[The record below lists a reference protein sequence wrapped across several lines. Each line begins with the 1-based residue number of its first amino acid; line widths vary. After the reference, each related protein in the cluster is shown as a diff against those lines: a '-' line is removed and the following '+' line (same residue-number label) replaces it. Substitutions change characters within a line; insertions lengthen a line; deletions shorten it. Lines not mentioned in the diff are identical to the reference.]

1 MAAKTAR
8 FAVTF
13 RGYSAPCRAGPE
25 GALIMWQRRLDEY
38 LAAKRERDEATRL
51 FWRALRAMERLAP
64 RNGDARAVIISGVDL
79 ADEHSVR
86 AAGKE
91 RLAARKLTSAPPSP

>member
-1 MAAKTAR
+1 
-8 FAVTF
+8 
-13 RGYSAPCRAGPE
+13 
-25 GALIMWQRRLDEY
+25 MWQRHLDEY

-64 RNGDARAVIISGVDL
+64 RIGDDHAMMISGVDL
-79 ADEHSVR
+79 ADERGVR

-91 RLAARKLTSAPPSP
+91 RRAYDKLKKSLPQNNTAARLAIMGRVLCADLPKAANR